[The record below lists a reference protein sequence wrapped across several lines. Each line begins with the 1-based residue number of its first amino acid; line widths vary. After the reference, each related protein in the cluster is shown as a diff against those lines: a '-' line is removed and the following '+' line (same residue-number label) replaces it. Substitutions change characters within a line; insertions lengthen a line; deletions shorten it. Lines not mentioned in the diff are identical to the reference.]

1 MQDNST
7 RFYRHY
13 KNKPYRL
20 LGTVRHSET
29 LEEMALYETL
39 YENDLGRLWVRPKAM
54 FFENVEV
61 DGLIKPRF
69 EKINFE
75 FASYHLLSVELMA
88 ELSAL
93 YEDCFKKSLSQKK
106 LKAILS
112 MHKSVLLVVCREK
125 DRLLGFKLGYG
136 KDGDTFYSWLGCVHP
151 DFRGLGIAGELM
163 ALQHKECI
171 NDGYKKI
178 ETRTRNEFTSMLRL
192 NLKNGFKITG
202 TLFDDSGKIK
212 IVMEKLFNQEI
223 V

>member
-1 MQDNST
+1 MKDNST

-39 YENDLGRLWVRPKAM
+39 YENDLGRLWVRPKDM
-54 FFENVEV
+54 FFENVEIEGV
-61 DGLIKPRF
+61 IKPRF
-69 EKINFE
+69 EKVSFE
-75 FASYHLLSVELMA
+75 FAVYHHLSTELC
-88 ELSAL
+88 EEISSL
-93 YEDCFKKSLSQKK
+93 YELCFKKTLNQEK
-106 LKAILS
+106 LNS
-112 MHKSVLLVVCREK
+112 VQTMHKSILVVACREK
-125 DRLLGFKLGYG
+125 NRLLGFKLGYG

-163 ALQHKECI
+163 TLQHKECT

-178 ETRTRNEFTSMLRL
+178 ETRTRSEFSSMLRL
-192 NLKNGFKITG
+192 NLQKDFKITG

-212 IVMEKLFNQEI
+212 IVMEKNLN
-223 V
+223 